1 MLDALP
7 QGCLL
12 AQEALDAPCPF
23 SSQCLTDWRVHML
36 VVSDGS
42 KLHGFVHRPSSYM
55 DLTKPKWRMTN
66 LRDQFLSC
74 QMDQMARGDPLGLND
89 TYKCVIE
96 VPSSMQHIASQLEQI
111 LAELLAADNVLLPV
125 GRSRFQMMG
134 CDFHLDSRY
143 EAKLIECNPSAG
155 HNWARRLHRED
166 WLETIAM
173 DALKMTK
180 SLKPQP
186 GWTALPSPRK

>member
-1 MLDALP
+1 MLSSGDS
-7 QGCLL
+7 L
-12 AQEALDAPCPF
+12 ATQRF
-23 SSQCLTDWRVHML
+23 
-36 VVSDGS
+36 
-42 KLHGFVHRPSSYM
+42 HRANA
-55 DLTKPKWRMTN
+55 RN
-66 LRDQFLSC
+66 LRTALGSDE
-74 QMDQMARGDPLGLND
+74 AR
-89 TYKCVIE
+89 
-96 VPSSMQHIASQLEQI
+96 QAR
-111 LAELLAADNVLLPV
+111 AELLAADNVLLPV

-186 GWTALPSPRK
+186 GWTALPSRPRTFSGNAR